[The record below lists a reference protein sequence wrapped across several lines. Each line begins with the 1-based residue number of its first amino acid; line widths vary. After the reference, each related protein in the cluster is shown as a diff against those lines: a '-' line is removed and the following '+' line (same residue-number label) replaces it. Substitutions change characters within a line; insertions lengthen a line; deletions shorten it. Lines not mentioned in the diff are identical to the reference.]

1 MPFIII
7 STELI
12 GSHLQYH
19 CATVAGI
26 GLAGEEVGCG
36 IWDEGCRMQDEGC
49 SCLMLVTACPRE
61 VGAQRDV
68 LCPVPESVC
77 GACPH
82 PHAPALIPIRPSC
95 TASPS

>member
-36 IWDEGCRMQDEGC
+36 MWDMG
-49 SCLMLVTACPRE
+49 
-61 VGAQRDV
+61 
-68 LCPVPESVC
+68 
-77 GACPH
+77 
-82 PHAPALIPIRPSC
+82 
-95 TASPS
+95 